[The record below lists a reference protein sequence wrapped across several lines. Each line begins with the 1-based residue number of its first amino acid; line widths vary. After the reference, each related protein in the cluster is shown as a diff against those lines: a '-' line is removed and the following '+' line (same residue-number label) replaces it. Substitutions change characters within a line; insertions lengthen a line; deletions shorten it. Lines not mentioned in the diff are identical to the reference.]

1 MDEINI
7 EEYTSDRQ
15 KENISVEINENENL
29 DINYFKNTRSNVND
43 VHNMH
48 KVIYAEDKD
57 EKITRLTYLLT
68 LEEMKR
74 NNLLYNNN
82 KLRYENVLK
91 QIIIKKHIKPNLDIN
106 KYIIKNINPL
116 IIRDNNNKTNTNFTY
131 FTSIPDNIQYNID
144 KYNEYINYMSKKY
157 NYINLENLCIDYINS
172 LHWIK
177 DSYFNGKINNWIYK
191 SIFSPLLSQLY
202 IVLNNNIDLLNKFS
216 YSTSIID

>member
-91 QIIIKKHIKPNLDIN
+91 QIIIKKHIKDKELVN
-106 KYIIKNINPL
+106 KKLKLYYFGYKVWQGLLGYKPENIIL
-116 IIRDNNNKTNTNFTY
+116 I
-131 FTSIPDNIQYNID
+131 
-144 KYNEYINYMSKKY
+144 E
-157 NYINLENLCIDYINS
+157 
-172 LHWIK
+172 
-177 DSYFNGKINNWIYK
+177 
-191 SIFSPLLSQLY
+191 
-202 IVLNNNIDLLNKFS
+202 
-216 YSTSIID
+216 

>member
-91 QIIIKKHIKPNLDIN
+91 QIIIKKHIKDKELVN
-106 KYIIKNINPL
+106 KKLKLYYFGYKVWQGLLGYKPEYIIL
-116 IIRDNNNKTNTNFTY
+116 I
-131 FTSIPDNIQYNID
+131 
-144 KYNEYINYMSKKY
+144 E
-157 NYINLENLCIDYINS
+157 
-172 LHWIK
+172 
-177 DSYFNGKINNWIYK
+177 
-191 SIFSPLLSQLY
+191 
-202 IVLNNNIDLLNKFS
+202 
-216 YSTSIID
+216 

>member
-15 KENISVEINENENL
+15 KENISVEINENEKLN
-29 DINYFKNTRSNVND
+29 INYFKNTQSNVNN

-48 KVIYAEDKD
+48 KIIYDEDRD

-91 QIIIKKHIKPNLDIN
+91 KIIIKKHIKDKELVN
-106 KYIIKNINPL
+106 KKL
-116 IIRDNNNKTNTNFTY
+116 K
-131 FTSIPDNIQYNID
+131 
-144 KYNEYINYMSKKY
+144 
-157 NYINLENLCIDYINS
+157 
-172 LHWIK
+172 
-177 DSYFNGKINNWIYK
+177 
-191 SIFSPLLSQLY
+191 LSS
-202 IVLNNNIDLLNKFS
+202 NRR
-216 YSTSIID
+216 

>member
-91 QIIIKKHIKPNLDIN
+91 QIIIKKSL
-106 KYIIKNINPL
+106 L
-116 IIRDNNNKTNTNFTY
+116 IIFFKHIFKSKIR
-131 FTSIPDNIQYNID
+131 ILINILRQMRI
-144 KYNEYINYMSKKY
+144 I
-157 NYINLENLCIDYINS
+157 I
-172 LHWIK
+172 
-177 DSYFNGKINNWIYK
+177 
-191 SIFSPLLSQLY
+191 IF
-202 IVLNNNIDLLNKFS
+202 
-216 YSTSIID
+216 

>member
-15 KENISVEINENENL
+15 KENISVEINENEKLN
-29 DINYFKNTRSNVND
+29 INYFKNTQSNVNN

-48 KVIYAEDKD
+48 KIIYDEDRD

-91 QIIIKKHIKPNLDIN
+91 EMIIKKHNKDKELVNIKLKLYYFGYTVWQGLLGYKPENVI
-106 KYIIKNINPL
+106 L
-116 IIRDNNNKTNTNFTY
+116 I
-131 FTSIPDNIQYNID
+131 
-144 KYNEYINYMSKKY
+144 E
-157 NYINLENLCIDYINS
+157 
-172 LHWIK
+172 
-177 DSYFNGKINNWIYK
+177 
-191 SIFSPLLSQLY
+191 
-202 IVLNNNIDLLNKFS
+202 
-216 YSTSIID
+216 